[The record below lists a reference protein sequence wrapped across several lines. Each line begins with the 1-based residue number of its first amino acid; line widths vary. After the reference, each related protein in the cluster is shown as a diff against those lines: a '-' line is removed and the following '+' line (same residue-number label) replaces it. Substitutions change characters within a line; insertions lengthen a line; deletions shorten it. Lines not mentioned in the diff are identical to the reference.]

1 MSEDRKTAL
10 SVIAEHVLDEA
21 KVTASQLLYHV
32 QVSLADE
39 HGYKYQVWR
48 SDWRLGHPEQHEL
61 INAEQEVLRILA
73 DLIGD
78 RMREKIG

>member
-10 SVIAEHVLDEA
+10 SIITEHVLDETA
-21 KVTASQLLYHV
+21 VTAPELLYHIE
-32 QVSLADE
+32 VSLADE

-48 SDWRLGHPEQHEL
+48 SDWQLGHPEQHEL
-61 INAEQEVLRILA
+61 INAEQEALRTFA

-78 RMREKIG
+78 RMREKLG

>member
-10 SVIAEHVLDEA
+10 SLVTEHMLDDVQ
-21 KVTASQLLYHV
+21 VTAPELMYCV
-32 QVSLADE
+32 RVSLADE
-39 HGYKYQVWR
+39 HGYKYEVWR
-48 SDWRLGHPEQHEL
+48 SDSQVGCPEQYEL

-78 RMREKIG
+78 HMHEKLG